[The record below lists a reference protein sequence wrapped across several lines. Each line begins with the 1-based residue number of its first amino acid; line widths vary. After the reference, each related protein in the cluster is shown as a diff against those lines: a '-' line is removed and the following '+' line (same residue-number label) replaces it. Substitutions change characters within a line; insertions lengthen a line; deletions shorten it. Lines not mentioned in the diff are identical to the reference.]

1 MAVTVTLEVAEGGGE
16 GRRWVEVEVAV
27 VVVVGLEEVAVVA
40 EEVILGTVKTPAKL
54 EDGKSSPGLTRG
66 R

>member
-1 MAVTVTLEVAEGGGE
+1 MTVTSEVAGGGGE

-27 VVVVGLEEVAVVA
+27 VVVVVVEEVA
-40 EEVILGTVKTPAKL
+40 EEVILGTVKTPAEL

>member
-16 GRRWVEVEVAV
+16 GRRWVEVAV
-27 VVVVGLEEVAVVA
+27 VVVVGLEEVVVVA